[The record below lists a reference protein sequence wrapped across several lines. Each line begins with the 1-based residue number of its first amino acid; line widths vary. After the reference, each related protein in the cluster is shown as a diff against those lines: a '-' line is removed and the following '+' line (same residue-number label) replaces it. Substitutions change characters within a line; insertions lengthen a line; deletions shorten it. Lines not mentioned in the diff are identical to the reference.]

1 MSRFFVDKNT
11 ISNNRVYLSAEDSQ
25 HAIKV
30 LRLAENDIV
39 TVCDGAS
46 FEYDARIIKADK
58 SGVKVELFNQ
68 RKADTEP
75 AVRVT
80 LIQCLPKAG
89 KMEVIIQKCVE
100 LGVHDIIPVESER
113 SVVKISGSTQNKIER
128 YNRIAYEAAKQSGR
142 GIIPKVRNFTKLND
156 IDYSEFDFLLVPYEE
171 EHELTL
177 KHYIESSNL
186 LKSASNVAIV
196 IGPEGGIDQKEIEFL
211 RSKGGITLTLGKRI
225 LRTETAGMATL
236 AMLFCLLEG

>member
-39 TVCDGAS
+39 TVCDGAG

-75 AVRVT
+75 AVE
-80 LIQCLPKAG
+80 LLLFNACL
-89 KMEVIIQKCVE
+89 
-100 LGVHDIIPVESER
+100 
-113 SVVKISGSTQNKIER
+113 
-128 YNRIAYEAAKQSGR
+128 KQE
-142 GIIPKVRNFTKLND
+142 KWK
-156 IDYSEFDFLLVPYEE
+156 
-171 EHELTL
+171 
-177 KHYIESSNL
+177 
-186 LKSASNVAIV
+186 
-196 IGPEGGIDQKEIEFL
+196 
-211 RSKGGITLTLGKRI
+211 
-225 LRTETAGMATL
+225 
-236 AMLFCLLEG
+236 